1 MNQTLKLVGESR
13 RLLAVLPGWASG
25 RAFLFRAVGFSACPF
40 FYPEDPL
47 LGITRK

>member
-25 RAFLFRAVGFSACPF
+25 RAFLWGGH
-40 FYPEDPL
+40 E
-47 LGITRK
+47 